1 MRCSLVHL
9 ASLAAIGLALAFAA
23 APASAKTVKECDAEY
38 AANKGAIKGSG
49 EKKKDFV
56 DACRAGTESI
66 PGGAATAPAA
76 APAAEGAATTASGGV
91 KKAKECDAE
100 YKASKDAI
108 KANGEK
114 KKDFVAACRAGTE
127 VIPAGNA
134 AAPSPQTLKPLR
146 PQSLQ

>member
-1 MRCSLVHL
+1 V
-9 ASLAAIGLALAFAA
+9 LAFAG

-49 EKKKDFV
+49 EKRRILSMLV
-56 DACRAGTESI
+56 
-66 PGGAATAPAA
+66 APVLSRS
-76 APAAEGAATTASGGV
+76 PVVPQQLPLLPQPPKGPRRRASGGV
-91 KKAKECDAE
+91 KTAKECDAE

-108 KANGEK
+108 KASGEK